1 MVSSIIRALLCAI
14 QSNQEGRIMTKAEL
28 VARMA
33 EKAKL
38 TKAQAESA
46 LAVF

>member
-1 MVSSIIRALLCAI
+1 MVSSIIRALLSAK
-14 QSNQEGRIMTKAEL
+14 QSNLEGLIMTKAEL